1 MTRQAAAA
9 RITDALLDAQPWQ
22 ADPLADDT
30 IARILAPQSAGS
42 DPSGAPWERIACVN
56 QLFATWTD
64 NASLAGWQAPAGT
77 PPDIAQALQSY
88 LQAGHA
94 LPSWADAERVERAE
108 ALFMDHGALSCVLLF
123 CSSLPECYVIPD
135 LASVLHVAGELE
147 QHTEH
152 RIRSTAAMIFPVMMH
167 GGLTRADGAGV
178 AQVLKVRL
186 IHATIRHL
194 ILRGA
199 PVPGRPVGEVPPLER
214 PADASL
220 YQTLYTHGW
229 HVGRD
234 GLPCN
239 QAELA
244 YTLLTFGY
252 VFLRSLRRLGL
263 AFTAADEEAYLHA
276 WNVVGHVLGIDNSLM
291 AHTMDEAADL
301 LERLQ
306 ARGRAQVTQPD
317 ARPALAAALMTTMEQ
332 AIPWRIARP
341 FPRLMTRYLCG
352 RATSAELAL
361 NRQRAPWPSWLLF
374 WALLGACRLVDT
386 VARWVWPQFSLSRSF
401 TRVLGYHLLVKML
414 MDQTRPLKLPAQ
426 VLHQLGRCVAGWSD
440 DPRAPRWLNRLEDRL
455 TTTGS
460 WLSAGTHGTGGAPA
474 AASGMPR

>member
-1 MTRQAAAA
+1 MTRQPAAAA
-9 RITDALLDAQPWQ
+9 IPDALLDAQPWQ

-30 IARILAPQSAGS
+30 FARILAPQAAGS
-42 DPSGAPWERIACVN
+42 DGSGEPWQRIACVN
-56 QLFATWTD
+56 RLFASWTD
-64 NASLAGWQAPAGT
+64 NATLAGWRAPEGT
-77 PPDIAQALQSY
+77 PPEVAQALQSY
-88 LQAGHA
+88 LQTGRA
-94 LPSWADAERVERAE
+94 LPAWADAERVERAE

-147 QHTEH
+147 HHTEH
-152 RIRSTAAMIFPVMMH
+152 RIRSTAAMIFPVMMQ
-167 GGLTRADGAGV
+167 GGLTRPDGAGV

-199 PVPGRPVGEVPPLER
+199 PVPGQPAGEIAPLER
-214 PADASL
+214 PADAGL
-220 YQTLYTHGW
+220 YQTLYASGW
-229 HVGRD
+229 NVGRD

-263 AFTAADEEAYLHA
+263 GFTPADEQAYLHA
-276 WNVVGHVLGIDNSLM
+276 WNVVGHVLGIDDSLM
-291 AHTMDEAADL
+291 AHTMEDAADL

-306 ARGRAQVTQPD
+306 ARGRAQITQPD

-332 AIPWRIARP
+332 AIPWRLARP

-352 RATSAELAL
+352 RSTSAELAL
-361 NRQRAPWPSWLLF
+361 DGQRAPWTSWLLF
-374 WALLGACRLVDT
+374 WTLLGLCRLIDT
-386 VARWVWPQFSLSRSF
+386 VARWIWPQFSLSRSF
-401 TRVLGYHLLVKML
+401 TRVLGYHLLVKVL
-414 MDQTRPLKLPAQ
+414 MDQTRPLQLPAH

-460 WLSAGTHGTGGAPA
+460 WLFAGAHAARTAPVA
-474 AASGMPR
+474 PGPLR